1 MTVETSSDDTVSSS
15 VKSENLREIWKIL
28 DEDVGDDDNNNDDT
42 NRMKP
47 TRDTYG
53 PGLVVT
59 GTKPPGSV
67 SSSDKK
73 TAAAS
78 GKSTPVT
85 SRRAGGVGVGVTTTI
100 SQRKPVVA
108 SKIRNYNVKD

>member
-1 MTVETSSDDTVSSS
+1 METSSDDTVSSS

-28 DEDVGDDDNNNDDT
+28 DEDVGHDDDDNDGNDQ
-42 NRMKP
+42 MKP

-59 GTKPPGSV
+59 GSKPPGSV
-67 SSSDKK
+67 SSEKK
-73 TAAAS
+73 SAAS
-78 GKSTPVT
+78 GKSTTP
-85 SRRAGGVGVGVTTTI
+85 RRAGVGVTTTI

-108 SKIRNYNVKD
+108 SKIRNYNIKD